1 MATINIMTNECY
13 RKLRA
18 YREILDLIEKFPN
31 DQELGFEV
39 RKLMNEYQKP
49 LPSYNYQLDKYEA
62 NHEPTPYDYYMKY
75 MKEVADKFAEMLSVE
90 NDYWDYVND
99 IQEKDPGTFYN
110 FRRPNEQALIDLML
124 DHSMEDRKDL
134 MEKIQARQ
142 KEAQEW
148 LSKNLMTFEEFL
160 TVNNG

>member
-1 MATINIMTNECY
+1 MTTIVPSFFY
-13 RKLRA
+13 RQSRA
-18 YREILDLIEKFPN
+18 YREILELTEKLPN
-31 DQELGFEV
+31 DQEFGFEV
-39 RKLMNEYQKP
+39 RRLMNEYQKP
-49 LPSYNYQLDKYEA
+49 SQYDYSIELDGKCEVTY
-62 NHEPTPYDYYMKY
+62 EPTPYDYYMKY

-110 FRRPNEQALIDLML
+110 FRRPNEQTLIDLML
-124 DHSMEDRKDL
+124 DHTIEDRKDL

-142 KEAQEW
+142 KQAQEW

-160 TVNNG
+160 TVNN